1 MRLSKKFKKSPEKRE
16 ESQIDMNS
24 KSFIKSS
31 QGDSFAIS
39 LLPKPNN
46 RRTKIGNDL
55 TANFTAN
62 FITKKGTINRN
73 KTISYEDEKKESA
86 SETESSLRKL
96 EHRYI
101 KNKIIKEEKV
111 KSQPSIDTKKTIVDN
126 INNIYSKIKKIPKK
140 IKFQNYFIFSIAT
153 LITIFDWSFLF
164 QLSDNKLERNY
175 CFTNLYQFDSCSIN
189 QICKNYNSKIN
200 YVIYNKS
207 IDAHGKDEK
216 ENTFLKENN
225 IINSYYKQFFLKHS
239 FLLSSKQ
246 VLNNYQIFSSNR
258 DKSNFAIILS
268 HKGQWNYFLRYFSI
282 CQKYR
287 YSLMIMIIYVLGG
300 FFGCIIFGFKA
311 DIHGRKKLIKVT
323 LFITNLGLVFCIFFC
338 YFLDGKLIYYRKQ
351 FNKNYTY
358 ISENEIPYRDIL
370 EDIYVQNLIRKLTKK
385 IFIVYLASI
394 FVTNLGACPL
404 LKICLSLLLENSTN
418 EEIVLTNYR
427 TFNFCV
433 RGVAPLLASILI
445 VNFNNIT
452 LSYTILF
459 FISFILFISSFFVL
473 NESMRYYYEFCE
485 WKNLSN
491 FIMNN
496 FVLEDTNDIQF
507 LEPRELREFQREE
520 NIIINK
526 EYEIRRLNL
535 KAEHD
540 EDNIFEVNNFSN
552 YLKRKISSINRKI
565 KRKADIIL
573 KLVEVKY
580 NPLIIHIC
588 IKSNKM
594 YFKSKF
600 IVLSALLLLNLYLY
614 FLCYEMIQKP
624 FFREKD
630 IYIERG
636 FNFIFNSNFVG
647 LFFSSLFSNYFYYYL
662 YRIYCFRTVIIISSL
677 CISFLS
683 IIYHLVCL
691 DSENTPLYYN
701 QYNFSMMDIYY
712 KDKKRGDKLSFI
724 YIMYFAING
733 ICIYIDLI
741 LIKMSKTIYRCTVMT
756 DQTVS
761 LLISLLLT
769 RAFSVEINRPFL
781 LLGFINFIFLFIIL
795 FLDEMTET
803 PNIVN
808 DLKQNVEKK
817 VKHFKSE

>member
-1 MRLSKKFKKSPEKRE
+1 MRLSKKFKRSPEKRE
-16 ESQIDMNS
+16 ESQTDMNS

-62 FITKKGTINRN
+62 FITKKVTINRN
-73 KTISYEDEKKESA
+73 KTISYEEEKKDSA

-96 EHRYI
+96 EHRFI
-101 KNKIIKEEKV
+101 KSKKIKEEKV
-111 KSQPSIDTKKTIVDN
+111 KSQSSIDTKKTIVDN
-126 INNIYSKIKKIPKK
+126 INNIYSKIKITPKK
-140 IKFQNYFIFSIAT
+140 IKFQNIFIYSIAT
-153 LITIFDWSFLF
+153 LITIYDWSFLF

-200 YVIYNKS
+200 HVIYNKT

-225 IINSYYKQFFLKHS
+225 IINSYYKQFCLKYS
-239 FLLSSKQ
+239 FILTSKQ

-258 DKSNFAIILS
+258 DKSNFAIVLS
-268 HKGQWNYFLRYFSI
+268 NKGQWKYILRYFTI

-287 YSLMIMIIYVLGG
+287 YSIIIMVVYVLGG

-323 LFITNLGLVFCIFFC
+323 LFITNVGLVFCIFFC
-338 YFLDGKLIYYRKQ
+338 YFLDGKLISYRKE
-351 FNKNYTY
+351 FNKNYSHKT
-358 ISENEIPYRDIL
+358 ENEIPYKDIL
-370 EDIYVQNLIRKLTKK
+370 EDIYVQKLIRKLINK
-385 IFIVYLASI
+385 IFIIYLASI
-394 FVTNLGACPL
+394 FITNLGACPL
-404 LKICLSLLLENSTN
+404 LKICLTLLSENSTS

-427 TFNFCV
+427 TYSIFI
-433 RGVAPLLASILI
+433 RGVSPLVASILI

-459 FISFILFISSFFVL
+459 CISFILFISSFFVI
-473 NESMRYYYEFCE
+473 NESMRYYYELCE

-491 FIMNN
+491 FIMNT
-496 FVLEDTNDIQF
+496 FVLEDSNDIQF
-507 LEPRELREFQREE
+507 LEPRELREFQKEE
-520 NIIINK
+520 NIIINQ

-540 EDNIFEVNNFSN
+540 EDNIFEINNYSN

-594 YFKSKF
+594 YFK
-600 IVLSALLLLNLYLY
+600 
-614 FLCYEMIQKP
+614 
-624 FFREKD
+624 
-630 IYIERG
+630 
-636 FNFIFNSNFVG
+636 
-647 LFFSSLFSNYFYYYL
+647 
-662 YRIYCFRTVIIISSL
+662 
-677 CISFLS
+677 
-683 IIYHLVCL
+683 
-691 DSENTPLYYN
+691 
-701 QYNFSMMDIYY
+701 
-712 KDKKRGDKLSFI
+712 
-724 YIMYFAING
+724 
-733 ICIYIDLI
+733 
-741 LIKMSKTIYRCTVMT
+741 
-756 DQTVS
+756 
-761 LLISLLLT
+761 
-769 RAFSVEINRPFL
+769 
-781 LLGFINFIFLFIIL
+781 
-795 FLDEMTET
+795 
-803 PNIVN
+803 
-808 DLKQNVEKK
+808 
-817 VKHFKSE
+817 

>member
-1 MRLSKKFKKSPEKRE
+1 MRLSKKFKRSPEKRE
-16 ESQIDMNS
+16 ESQVDMNS

-39 LLPKPNN
+39 LIPKPNN

-73 KTISYEDEKKESA
+73 KTISYEEEKKESA

-101 KNKIIKEEKV
+101 KNKKIKEEKI
-111 KSQPSIDTKKTIVDN
+111 KSESYTDTKKTIVDN
-126 INNIYSKIKKIPKK
+126 INNIYSKIKIIPKK
-140 IKFQNYFIFSIAT
+140 IRFQNIFIFSVTI
-153 LITIFDWSFLF
+153 LISIFDWSFLF
-164 QLSDNKLERNY
+164 QLSSNKLERNY

-200 YVIYNKS
+200 YIIFNKT
-207 IDAHGKDEK
+207 IDAHDKNQK

-225 IINSYYKQFFLKHS
+225 IINSYYKQFFLKYS
-239 FLLSSKQ
+239 FLLTSKQ

-258 DKSNFAIILS
+258 DKSNFAIILAN
-268 HKGQWNYFLRYFSI
+268 KGQWNFFLRYFFI

-287 YSLMIMIIYVLGG
+287 YSIMILVMYILGG
-300 FFGCIIFGFKA
+300 FFGCIIFGFQA

-338 YFLDGKLIYYRKQ
+338 YFLDGKLNYYRKE
-351 FNKNYTY
+351 FNKKYSYKN
-358 ISENEIPYRDIL
+358 ENQIPYKDIL
-370 EDIYVQNLIRKLTKK
+370 EDIYVQELIRKLINN
-385 IFIVYLASI
+385 IFIIYLISI
-394 FVTNLGACPL
+394 FITNLGACPL
-404 LKICLSLLLENSTN
+404 LKICLSLLLENSTS

-427 TFNFCV
+427 TYNFLI
-433 RGVAPLLASILI
+433 RGCSPLLASIFI
-445 VNFNNIT
+445 VNINNIT
-452 LSYTILF
+452 ISYTILF
-459 FISFILFISSFFVL
+459 CISFILFISSFFVL

-485 WKNLSN
+485 WKKLSN

-496 FVLEDTNDIQF
+496 FILEDSNDIQF
-507 LEPRELREFQREE
+507 LDPRELREFQREE

-526 EYEIRRLNL
+526 EYEMRRLNL

-540 EDNIFEVNNFSN
+540 EDNIFEINNYSN

-565 KRKADIIL
+565 KRKADIIF
-573 KLVEVKY
+573 KLVEIKY

-594 YFKSKF
+594 YFKSKY
-600 IVLSALLLLNLYLY
+600 IILSALLLLNLYIY
-614 FLCYEMIQKP
+614 FLCSEMIQKP
-624 FFREKD
+624 FFRERD
-630 IYIERG
+630 LYLEIG
-636 FNFIFNSNFVG
+636 FNFILNSNFLGVF
-647 LFFSSLFSNYFYYYL
+647 LTTWLSNYFFYYL

-677 CISFLS
+677 SLSFLS
-683 IIYHLVCL
+683 IIYHIISI
-691 DSENTPLYYN
+691 DSQNTPVYYN

-712 KDKKRGDKLSFI
+712 NDKKKGDKLVFI
-724 YIMYFAING
+724 YIMYFALNG
-733 ICIYIDLI
+733 ICFYIDLI
-741 LIKMSKTIYRCTVMT
+741 LIKMSRTIYRCTVLT
-756 DQTVS
+756 DQTIAI
-761 LLISLLLT
+761 LISLLLT

-795 FLDEMTET
+795 FLDEMTES

-808 DLKQNVEKK
+808 DLKQNVDKK
-817 VKHFKSE
+817 AKHFKSE

>member
-1 MRLSKKFKKSPEKRE
+1 MRLSKKFKRSPEKRE
-16 ESQIDMNS
+16 ESQIDTNS

-62 FITKKGTINRN
+62 FITKKNTINRN
-73 KTISYEDEKKESA
+73 KTISYEEDKKESA

-96 EHRYI
+96 EHRYV
-101 KNKIIKEEKV
+101 KNKKVKEEKI
-111 KSQPSIDTKKTIVDN
+111 KSQSSIDTKKTIVDN

-175 CFTNLYQFDSCSIN
+175 CFTNLYQFDACSIN
-189 QICKNYNSKIN
+189 QICKNYNSKID
-200 YVIYNKS
+200 YIIFNKT
-207 IDAHGKDEK
+207 IDVHGGNEK

-225 IINSYYKQFFLKHS
+225 IINLYYKQFFLKYS
-239 FLLSSKQ
+239 FILTSKQ

-287 YSLMIMIIYVLGG
+287 YSLMIMIMYILGG

-311 DIHGRKKLIKVT
+311 DIHGRRKLIRVT
-323 LFITNLGLVFCIFFC
+323 LFITNVGLAFCIFFC
-338 YFLDGKLIYYRKQ
+338 YFLDGKLIYYRNQ
-351 FNKNYTY
+351 FNENYKY
-358 ISENEIPYRDIL
+358 KSENEIPYRDIL
-370 EDIYVQNLIRKLTKK
+370 EDIYVQNLIRKLTSK

-404 LKICLSLLLENSTN
+404 MKICLSLLLENSTS

-427 TFNFCV
+427 TYNFFA
-433 RGVAPLLASILI
+433 RGVAPMLASLLI

-459 FISFILFISSFFVL
+459 CISFILFILSFFVV
-473 NESMRYYYEFCE
+473 NESMRYYYELCE

-491 FIMNN
+491 FIMST
-496 FVLEDTNDIQF
+496 FVLEDMNDIQI

-573 KLVEVKY
+573 KLVEIKY

-594 YFKSKF
+594 YFKSKYISLF
-600 IVLSALLLLNLYLY
+600 SLLLLNLYLY

-630 IYIERG
+630 LYIERG
-636 FNFIFNSNFVG
+636 FNFIFNSNFLG
-647 LFFSSLFSNYFYYYL
+647 LFFTILLSNYFYYYL
-662 YRIYCFRTVIIISSL
+662 YRIYCFRSVVIISSL
-677 CISFLS
+677 TIYFLS
-683 IIYHLVCL
+683 IIYHIVSL

-701 QYNFSMMDIYY
+701 QYNFSMMDTFY
-712 KDKKRGDKLSFI
+712 KDKKRRNKLIFI

-733 ICIYIDLI
+733 ICFYIDLI
-741 LIKMSKTIYRCTVMT
+741 LIKMSKTIYRCTVLT

-795 FLDEMTET
+795 FLDDMTET

-817 VKHFKSE
+817 VKHLKTE

>member
-189 QICKNYNSKIN
+189 QICKNYNTKIN

-225 IINSYYKQFFLKHS
+225 IINSYYKQFFLKYS

-338 YFLDGKLIYYRKQ
+338 YFLDGKLIYYKKQ

-600 IVLSALLLLNLYLY
+600 IVMSALLLLNLYLY

-630 IYIERG
+630 LYIERG
-636 FNFIFNSNFVG
+636 FNFIFNSNFLG
-647 LFFSSLFSNYFYYYL
+647 LFFSTLISNYFYYYL

-683 IIYHLVCL
+683 IIYY
-691 DSENTPLYYN
+691 DGY
-701 QYNFSMMDIYY
+701 
-712 KDKKRGDKLSFI
+712 
-724 YIMYFAING
+724 
-733 ICIYIDLI
+733 
-741 LIKMSKTIYRCTVMT
+741 
-756 DQTVS
+756 
-761 LLISLLLT
+761 LLQ
-769 RAFSVEINRPFL
+769 R
-781 LLGFINFIFLFIIL
+781 
-795 FLDEMTET
+795 
-803 PNIVN
+803 
-808 DLKQNVEKK
+808 
-817 VKHFKSE
+817 

>member
-1 MRLSKKFKKSPEKRE
+1 M
-16 ESQIDMNS
+16 
-24 KSFIKSS
+24 
-31 QGDSFAIS
+31 
-39 LLPKPNN
+39 
-46 RRTKIGNDL
+46 
-55 TANFTAN
+55 
-62 FITKKGTINRN
+62 
-73 KTISYEDEKKESA
+73 
-86 SETESSLRKL
+86 
-96 EHRYI
+96 
-101 KNKIIKEEKV
+101 
-111 KSQPSIDTKKTIVDN
+111 
-126 INNIYSKIKKIPKK
+126 
-140 IKFQNYFIFSIAT
+140 
-153 LITIFDWSFLF
+153 
-164 QLSDNKLERNY
+164 
-175 CFTNLYQFDSCSIN
+175 
-189 QICKNYNSKIN
+189 
-200 YVIYNKS
+200 
-207 IDAHGKDEK
+207 
-216 ENTFLKENN
+216 
-225 IINSYYKQFFLKHS
+225 
-239 FLLSSKQ
+239 
-246 VLNNYQIFSSNR
+246 
-258 DKSNFAIILS
+258 
-268 HKGQWNYFLRYFSI
+268 
-282 CQKYR
+282 
-287 YSLMIMIIYVLGG
+287 
-300 FFGCIIFGFKA
+300 
-311 DIHGRKKLIKVT
+311 
-323 LFITNLGLVFCIFFC
+323 
-338 YFLDGKLIYYRKQ
+338 
-351 FNKNYTY
+351 
-358 ISENEIPYRDIL
+358 
-370 EDIYVQNLIRKLTKK
+370 
-385 IFIVYLASI
+385 
-394 FVTNLGACPL
+394 
-404 LKICLSLLLENSTN
+404 
-418 EEIVLTNYR
+418 
-427 TFNFCV
+427 
-433 RGVAPLLASILI
+433 
-445 VNFNNIT
+445 
-452 LSYTILF
+452 
-459 FISFILFISSFFVL
+459 
-473 NESMRYYYEFCE
+473 
-485 WKNLSN
+485 
-491 FIMNN
+491 
-496 FVLEDTNDIQF
+496 
-507 LEPRELREFQREE
+507 REFQREE

-600 IVLSALLLLNLYLY
+600 IVMSALLLLNLYLY

-636 FNFIFNSNFVG
+636 FNFIFNSNFLG
-647 LFFSSLFSNYFYYYL
+647 LFFSTLISNYFYYYL

>member
-1 MRLSKKFKKSPEKRE
+1 M
-16 ESQIDMNS
+16 
-24 KSFIKSS
+24 
-31 QGDSFAIS
+31 
-39 LLPKPNN
+39 
-46 RRTKIGNDL
+46 
-55 TANFTAN
+55 
-62 FITKKGTINRN
+62 
-73 KTISYEDEKKESA
+73 
-86 SETESSLRKL
+86 
-96 EHRYI
+96 
-101 KNKIIKEEKV
+101 
-111 KSQPSIDTKKTIVDN
+111 
-126 INNIYSKIKKIPKK
+126 
-140 IKFQNYFIFSIAT
+140 
-153 LITIFDWSFLF
+153 
-164 QLSDNKLERNY
+164 
-175 CFTNLYQFDSCSIN
+175 
-189 QICKNYNSKIN
+189 
-200 YVIYNKS
+200 
-207 IDAHGKDEK
+207 
-216 ENTFLKENN
+216 
-225 IINSYYKQFFLKHS
+225 
-239 FLLSSKQ
+239 
-246 VLNNYQIFSSNR
+246 
-258 DKSNFAIILS
+258 
-268 HKGQWNYFLRYFSI
+268 
-282 CQKYR
+282 
-287 YSLMIMIIYVLGG
+287 YVLGG
-300 FFGCIIFGFKA
+300 FFGCIIFGCKA
-311 DIHGRKKLIKVT
+311 DIHGRKKLIKIT
-323 LFITNLGLVFCIFFC
+323 LFITNVGLVFCIFFC
-338 YFLDGKLIYYRKQ
+338 YFLDGKSNYYRKQ
-351 FNKNYTY
+351 FNKNYSY
-358 ISENEIPYRDIL
+358 KSENEIPYKDIL
-370 EDIYVQNLIRKLTKK
+370 EDIYVQKLIRKLINK
-385 IFIVYLASI
+385 IFIIYLVSI
-394 FVTNLGACPL
+394 FITNLGASPL
-404 LKICLSLLLENSTN
+404 LKICLALLLENSTN
-418 EEIVLTNYR
+418 EEIVLTNFR
-427 TFNFCV
+427 TYSFFV
-433 RGVAPLLASILI
+433 RGCSPLLASIFI

-459 FISFILFISSFFVL
+459 LISFILFISSFFVV
-473 NESMRYYYEFCE
+473 NESMRYYYELCE

-491 FIMNN
+491 FIMNT
-496 FVLEDTNDIQF
+496 FVLEDSNDIQL
-507 LEPRELREFQREE
+507 LEPRELRELQREE

-540 EDNIFEVNNFSN
+540 EDNIFEINNYSN

-565 KRKADIIL
+565 KRKADIVL

-594 YFKSKF
+594 YYKSKF
-600 IVLSALLLLNLYLY
+600 IVLSALLLLYLFLY

-630 IYIERG
+630 LYLERG
-636 FNFIFNSNFVG
+636 FNFIFNSNFLG
-647 LFFSSLFSNYFYYYL
+647 LFFSTLISNYFYYYL